1 MKLLFDQNL
10 SRQLPRLL
18 ADQYPESRHIRE
30 IGMRGSPD
38 PRIWAYARENDFII
52 VTKDNDYRALNR
64 NLGHPPQVV
73 LITLGNG
80 PTAEVAVLLRER
92 YSAVAALY
100 QDESRGLL
108 ELPG

>member
-18 ADQYPESRHIRE
+18 ADLYPESMHIRE
-30 IGMRGSPD
+30 IGMRGAPD
-38 PRIWAYARENDFII
+38 PGIWAYARAEDFII
-52 VTKDNDYRALNR
+52 ITKDNDYRALNR
-64 NLGHPPQVV
+64 NLGHPPNVV
-73 LITLGNG
+73 LITLGNC
-80 PTAEVAVLLRER
+80 PTADVERLLRES

-100 QDESRGLL
+100 QDEGRGLL

>member
-18 ADQYPESRHIRE
+18 ADLYPESLHVLQIRLDE
-30 IGMRGSPD
+30 VADTSIRD
-38 PRIWAYARENDFII
+38 YARPRDFII

-64 NLGHPPQVV
+64 NLGHPPKVV
-73 LITLGNG
+73 LITLGNC
-80 PTAEVAVLLRER
+80 PTADVERLLRES

-100 QDESRGLL
+100 QDEGRGLL

>member
-10 SRQLPRLL
+10 SRPLPRLL
-18 ADQYPESRHIRE
+18 ADSYPESRHIRE
-30 IGMRGSPD
+30 IGMRGAPD
-38 PRIWAYARENDFII
+38 PRIWDYARENDFII

-64 NLGHPPQVV
+64 NLGHPPKVV

-80 PTAEVAVLLRER
+80 PTAEVAALLRER
-92 YSAVAALY
+92 HSAVAALA

>member
-18 ADQYPESRHIRE
+18 ADRYPESRHIRE

-38 PRIWAYARENDFII
+38 PRIWDYARENDFII

-64 NLGHPPQVV
+64 NLGHPPKVV

-80 PTAEVAVLLRER
+80 PTREVESLLRER

-100 QDESRGLL
+100 QDEGRGLL